1 MPSYILKRLLQG
13 VSVLIIVCSITFLM
27 IHSAPGG
34 PAVLLS
40 EHLSE
45 ADRAILRAKMGL
57 DQPLLTQ
64 FVKWVGSI
72 MQLDFG
78 LSFSEGMPV
87 LDLLGRR
94 LPNTLYLASASFL
107 FSCII
112 GIPLGVLSAI
122 RRHKPI
128 DHFATFIS
136 LLGVS
141 MPVFWL
147 ALLCIIL
154 FSVQL
159 GWLPSSGM
167 GPLGG
172 NATFVQKLKHLVMP
186 MFALSV
192 APIAEITR
200 YTRSSM
206 LDALSEDYVRTAK
219 AKGLRN
225 RSVLFK
231 HTLRNAFN
239 PILTILG
246 LTIPPLVGGSVIVEM
261 IFAWPGMGRL
271 AVDAALKRDY
281 PVMMGLTV
289 VIAMVVVIVNLIV
302 DLLYGALDP
311 RVRVSN
317 DAK

>member
-1 MPSYILKRLLQG
+1 
-13 VSVLIIVCSITFLM
+13 M

-57 DQPLLTQ
+57 DQPLFTQ
-64 FVKWVGSI
+64 YIKWITSLI
-72 MQLDFG
+72 QLDFG

-87 LDLLGRR
+87 LDLLARR
-94 LPNTLYLASASFL
+94 LPNTLYLASAAFL
-107 FSCII
+107 FSCAI
-112 GIPLGVLSAI
+112 GIPLGVISAI

-136 LLGVS
+136 LIGVS

-147 ALLCIIL
+147 ALLSIIL

-167 GPLGG
+167 GPLGSSG
-172 NATFVQKLKHLVMP
+172 SFIDRMKHLLLP

-206 LDALSEDYVRTAK
+206 LDALSEDYVRTAR
-219 AKGLRN
+219 AKGIRN

-231 HTLRNAFN
+231 HALRNAFN

-246 LTIPPLVGGSVIVEM
+246 LSIPPLVGGSVIVEM

-289 VIAMVVVIVNLIV
+289 VIALVVVVVNLIV

-311 RVRVSN
+311 RVRLSN